1 MSFPYQLA
9 VIGAG
14 AGGKDAAILG
24 ARAGLRV
31 LLLEKESLGGTS
43 FHRGCHAMRA
53 LRACAM
59 NHQTAAENRRTGAT
73 AGDPD
78 IEWAHWLNIQRRV
91 GARLM
96 KESSWALEN
105 SGVQVRFGV
114 GKLLDRNTVEISD
127 PCGSKE
133 TVSAENIILA
143 TGSRPSFADENA
155 PAILNSDQMLKKTAI
170 PNHLLI
176 IGGGYVG
183 CEFASVY
190 AALGS
195 RVNLVEQ
202 QKNLLPGWDEMAGA
216 HLREVLEAAGV
227 NVILNQRLELPGT
240 NGPGDRPAFTLG
252 SGKTIL
258 PDLTLAATGRKP
270 NVEGLGLEA
279 LGIRIGRDSSLPV
292 NDKMRIGF
300 QNVFAIGD
308 VNGIALL
315 DSVAFAQAR
324 TAIQT
329 ILGKP
334 ARFDLRSVPRCVHTD
349 PPVAMTGWTEHEAQ
363 RAGYDVEVISET
375 LRLMSADDR
384 SVINPE
390 STKIKLIVHAGHK
403 PRVLGCLAIG
413 LHAAEIVNLVATAI
427 KTDVT
432 ATQLADVSL
441 VHPSAAEALIRL
453 LQNRF
458 GW

>member
-1 MSFPYQLA
+1 MIF
-9 VIGAG
+9 
-14 AGGKDAAILG
+14 K
-24 ARAGLRV
+24 LRV
-31 LLLEKESLGGTS
+31 S
-43 FHRGCHAMRA
+43 
-53 LRACAM
+53 
-59 NHQTAAENRRTGAT
+59 
-73 AGDPD
+73 
-78 IEWAHWLNIQRRV
+78 
-91 GARLM
+91 ARLTT
-96 KESSWALEN
+96 ELSWVLEDL
-105 SGVQVRFGV
+105 GVQVRFGAAE
-114 GKLLDRNTVEISD
+114 LLDRNTVEISD
-127 PCGSKE
+127 PYGSKE
-133 TVSAENIILA
+133 KVSADHIIVA
-143 TGSRPSFADENA
+143 TGSRPSFTGENA
-155 PAILNSDQMLKKTAI
+155 PAILNSDQMLKNTVI

-195 RVNLVEQ
+195 RVSLVEQ
-202 QKNLLPGWDEMAGA
+202 HKNLLPGWDEVAGA
-216 HLREVLEAAGV
+216 HLREVLEVAGV
-227 NVILNQRLELPGT
+227 NVILNQRLEIPGT
-240 NGPGDRPAFTLG
+240 DAPVDRLAFTLG
-252 SGKTIL
+252 SGETIL

-270 NVEGLGLEA
+270 NVEGLGLES
-279 LGIRIGRDSSLPV
+279 LGIGIGSGSSLPV

-300 QNVFAIGD
+300 ENAFAIGD

-349 PPVAMTGWTEHEAQ
+349 PPVAMTGWTEQEA
-363 RAGYDVEVISET
+363 RGAGYDVEVISET

-390 STKIKLIVHAGHK
+390 STKIKLIVHAGDK

-427 KTDVT
+427 KTDVM

>member
-1 MSFPYQLA
+1 MSYPYQLA

-14 AGGKDAAILG
+14 AGGKDAAILA

-31 LLLEKESLGGTS
+31 LLVEKESLGGTS

-59 NHQTAAENRRTGAT
+59 SHKTVGKNRRTGAT
-73 AGDPD
+73 AGDPEID
-78 IEWAHWLNIQRRV
+78 WANWLNVQRRV
-91 GARLM
+91 SARLT
-96 KESSWALEN
+96 KELSWTLEDL
-105 SGVQVRFGV
+105 GVQVRFGA
-114 GKLLDRNTVEISD
+114 GELLDRNTVEISD
-127 PCGSKE
+127 PYGSKE
-133 TVSAENIILA
+133 KVSAENIILA
-143 TGSRPSFADENA
+143 TGSRPSFAGKNA
-155 PAILNSDQMLKKTAI
+155 PAILNSDQMLKNTAI

-195 RVNLVEQ
+195 RVSLVEQ
-202 QKNLLPGWDEMAGA
+202 DKILLPGWDEVAGA
-216 HLREVLEAAGV
+216 HLREVLEATGV
-227 NVILNQRLELPGT
+227 NVILNQRLEPPGG
-240 NGPGDRPAFTLG
+240 NGPVDRPAFTLG
-252 SGKTIL
+252 SGETIV

-279 LGIRIGRDSSLPV
+279 LGIGSGSSVPV
-292 NDKMRIGF
+292 TDKMRIGF
-300 QNVFAIGD
+300 PNAFAIGD
-308 VNGIALL
+308 VNGLALL

-334 ARFDLRSVPRCVHTD
+334 ARFDLRRVPRCVHTD
-349 PPVAMTGWTEHEAQ
+349 PPIAMVGWTEQEA
-363 RAGYDVEVISET
+363 RGAGHDVEVIAET
-375 LRLMSADDR
+375 LRLVSADDR

-390 STKIKLIVHAGHK
+390 PTKIKLIVQRGDK

-413 LHAAEIVNLVATAI
+413 LHAAEIVNLAATAI

-432 ATQLADVSL
+432 ATQLADVTP
-441 VHPSAAEALIRL
+441 VHPSAAEALIRS

-458 GW
+458 DR